1 MGFESLHEGHTEVTL
16 PPSLSVASSVRTP
29 FRLSTATLR
38 AKLHFLPTTLP
49 LLSPGKGTLT
59 VLAHFSGK
67 I

>member
-1 MGFESLHEGHTEVTL
+1 MDLNSLHEGHTEVTL
-16 PPSLSVASSVRTP
+16 PPSSALVSSVLTP
-29 FRLSTATLR
+29 FRFSTATLG

-49 LLSPGKGTLT
+49 LLSPGKRTLT